1 MVAAQQPGGDA
12 GGRGA
17 GNVRAGWLHC
27 QGQHLQQLE
36 GEQHTVC
43 MLLQAGLQVSCS
55 RLPMPCPLS
64 HAIPGNK
71 CCFPLP
77 STLFCGK
84 PPAAILQD
92 IDVAYMADPQMFDD
106 FEADLSSLL
115 EVPDLDFPDSLDLP
129 SGSFRDGSSQ
139 QWAVPTADPQALP
152 GAAGSAGQLMSPH
165 PVTTGSTKSS
175 SKLPLSDQ
183 TVPDMPSLK
192 RQRV

>member
-1 MVAAQQPGGDA
+1 MQ
-12 GGRGA
+12 
-17 GNVRAGWLHC
+17 
-27 QGQHLQQLE
+27 
-36 GEQHTVC
+36 
-43 MLLQAGLQVSCS
+43 
-55 RLPMPCPLS
+55 MPCIRLS
-64 HAIPGNK
+64 MPCFTGGTLELHPGQEWHETDTGVLNNLREK
-71 CCFPLP
+71 HLIITRGLHGAPMLFKLSCAGPP
-77 STLFCGK
+77 SAF
-84 PPAAILQD
+84 LQD

-129 SGSFRDGSSQ
+129 SGSFRDSSSQ

-152 GAAGSAGQLMSPH
+152 GAAGSMGQLISPH

-175 SKLPLSDQ
+175 SKLPHSDQ

>member
-1 MVAAQQPGGDA
+1 MLVCKSHAADCRCHALCLMPFLATCSSRVPPVEVLYSVGKERLVIVTG
-12 GGRGA
+12 
-17 GNVRAGWLHC
+17 LHF
-27 QGQHLQQLE
+27 
-36 GEQHTVC
+36 
-43 MLLQAGLQVSCS
+43 A
-55 RLPMPCPLS
+55 PMPLTFS
-64 HAIPGNK
+64 R
-71 CCFPLP
+71 
-77 STLFCGK
+77 GK

-152 GAAGSAGQLMSPH
+152 GAAGSVGQLMSPH

>member
-1 MVAAQQPGGDA
+1 M
-12 GGRGA
+12 
-17 GNVRAGWLHC
+17 
-27 QGQHLQQLE
+27 
-36 GEQHTVC
+36 
-43 MLLQAGLQVSCS
+43 
-55 RLPMPCPLS
+55 
-64 HAIPGNK
+64 
-71 CCFPLP
+71 
-77 STLFCGK
+77 
-84 PPAAILQD
+84 
-92 IDVAYMADPQMFDD
+92 AYMADPQMFDD

-152 GAAGSAGQLMSPH
+152 GTAGNAGQLMSPH
-165 PVTTGSTKSS
+165 PVTTGSTKSN